1 MPKSMTKTRPAAE
14 SVAAT
19 LDETFTGMTADA
31 IRLWR
36 SWATAVADGDRSPAE
51 PRQMVEVALTLGIRD
66 PGSALAKDAEAIAG
80 VRMYEARRQAGIEA
94 DAKRVADLGGRQA
107 IVERQKALEEELRQL
122 RAALAYG
129 GSFAASEWQRAAAK
143 IRRETPRIFDVNY
156 QGEPSR

>member
-1 MPKSMTKTRPAAE
+1 MPKSMTKSSSAAE

-31 IRLWR
+31 VRLWR
-36 SWATAVADGDRSPAE
+36 SWATAVADGNRSPAE

-80 VRMYEARRQAGIEA
+80 VRAYETRRQAAVDA
-94 DAKRVADLGGRQA
+94 DAKRIADLGGRQA
-107 IVERQKALEEELRQL
+107 IVERQKAIEDELKLL
-122 RAALAYG
+122 RAALAQG
-129 GSFAASEWQRAAAK
+129 GAFAASEWQRAATK

-156 QGEPSR
+156 QGEPRR